1 MVADLR
7 PADLPLPASKRDAKP
22 VLGTVSRNCALAE
35 RGEPISMRFFRVWTH
50 RNPDSIFGPA
60 SSPVIRNG
68 SFLCFE
74 SEEKAR
80 AECDRLNVQR
90 RDMQVH
96 YTVEPTHIEALLP
109 QAAAKRSPIEAPS
122 FSALATAPC
131 VAANARARSA

>member
-1 MVADLR
+1 
-7 PADLPLPASKRDAKP
+7 
-22 VLGTVSRNCALAE
+22 
-35 RGEPISMRFFRVWTH
+35 MRFFRVWTH

-80 AECDRLNVQR
+80 AECDRLNAQR

-96 YTVEPTHIEALLP
+96 YTVEPTSHRGLAAASRGEALADRGPVLLG
-109 QAAAKRSPIEAPS
+109 ARHC
-122 FSALATAPC
+122 ALCRRERP
-131 VAANARARSA
+131 RAQRLSRQ

>member
-1 MVADLR
+1 
-7 PADLPLPASKRDAKP
+7 
-22 VLGTVSRNCALAE
+22 
-35 RGEPISMRFFRVWTH
+35 MRFFRVWTH

-80 AECDRLNVQR
+80 AECDRLNAQR

-122 FSALATAPC
+122 SRRSPPRP